1 MRVFITGIA
10 GFIGSSLAD
19 RLLLE
24 GYEVWGCDT
33 FGHYHPDYPSK
44 LKWRNV
50 YANLSNPKYKLI
62 EGDFSEEEVTN
73 ILATTEFDYVIHLAA
88 HAGVRPS
95 LEDPEKYYQNNLIK
109 SLSLL
114 RALEKSPYR
123 WKIKLIF
130 ASSSSV
136 YGGVKEFPWEESM
149 NVSKPLSPYA
159 GSKKALE
166 EVCYTYHNLTEIPMI
181 GLRFFTVYGPRQRPD
196 MAIAKFTKAID
207 EGTPIQLYGEQGE
220 TFRDYT
226 YISDIIEG
234 IFCCMSD
241 VNGFEIFNIGR
252 GEPVELH
259 EMVAEIGV
267 HMGKVPNCQ
276 LLQVQPGEP
285 QKTQASISKIKERHN
300 YAPEVPYDEGIK
312 RYVNW
317 YKKSEN

>member
-1 MRVFITGIA
+1 MRVFITGVA
-10 GFIGSSLAD
+10 GFIGSNLAD
-19 RLLLE
+19 RLLSE

-33 FGHYHPDYPSK
+33 FGQYHPDYPSK
-44 LKWRNV
+44 LKRRNV
-50 YANLSNPKYKLI
+50 SANLDNPMYKLI
-62 EGDFSEEEVTN
+62 EGDFSGEEVTKT
-73 ILATTEFDYVIHLAA
+73 LMTTGFDYVIHLAA

-95 LEDPEKYYQNNLIK
+95 LDDPEKYYQNNLIK

-114 RALEKSPYR
+114 RALENSPYR
-123 WKIKLIF
+123 WRAKLIF

-136 YGGVKEFPWEESM
+136 YGGVKVFPWEESM

-166 EVCYTYHNLTEIPMI
+166 EVCYTYHKLTKIPML
-181 GLRFFTVYGPRQRPD
+181 GLRFFSVYGPRQRPD

-234 IFCCMSD
+234 IFCCMSN
-241 VNGFEIFNIGR
+241 VQGFEIFNIGR

-259 EMVAEIGV
+259 EMVAEIGL
-267 HMGKVPNCQ
+267 HMYKIPNCEEMT
-276 LLQVQPGEP
+276 VQAGEP
-285 QKTQASISKIKERHN
+285 TKTQSSISKIKERYN
-300 YAPEVPYDEGIK
+300 YAPEVPYEEGIK
-312 RYVNW
+312 RYVDW
-317 YKKSEN
+317 YQQSKN